1 MKRILRTLI
10 AIVAVML
17 LAGSLPVVDA
27 AAGTGTERA
36 AWLLQRG
43 ADTGGGLMDT
53 RHFQTEVGGGGL
65 STEETLESPASPRGA
80 VGLKM
85 LASAV
90 LPGTGEVLLGHK
102 HGFIL
107 MAADIL
113 AWTQVS
119 KYNSD
124 GNDMRDAYYAFADE
138 HYSDHY
144 LAMAYRLSADNS
156 EDGYHDRFGEA
167 GRAGYYLTD
176 FPNISSLTG
185 PGYSQ
190 EQLEEALE
198 NTLPLYVTKDEDRRK
213 YYENLGKWDQFV
225 FGWDDYLKASD
236 PQNWPD
242 GQSPTYQISDLRQP
256 WVSKNREIYRT
267 MREDANAAFEKRD
280 RWLYVNIGL
289 RVFSVLETAWLGGLF
304 GGEDDAMAVAGHRV
318 QLVTAPEG
326 PYRGRV
332 GAKVWF

>member
-1 MKRILRTLI
+1 MKRIPPTLI
-10 AIVAVML
+10 ALVAVTL
-17 LAGSLPVVDA
+17 LAGSHPVVA
-27 AAGTGTERA
+27 AATGAGTERA

-53 RHFQTEVGGGGL
+53 RHFQAEVGGGGL
-65 STEETLESPASPRGA
+65 SEEETLESPASPRGA

-138 HYSDHY
+138 HYSDELLIQGYYTGSTDIERSGEGALY
-144 LAMAYRLSADNS
+144 LANTVPPINS
-156 EDGYHDRFGEA
+156 PD
-167 GRAGYYLTD
+167 
-176 FPNISSLTG
+176 
-185 PGYSQ
+185 
-190 EQLEEALE
+190 LE
-198 NTLPLYVTKDEDRRK
+198 NLENLPLYVSKEEDRRE
-213 YYENLGKWDQFV
+213 YYENLGKWDQFI
-225 FGWDDYLKASD
+225 FGWDDYQRASIER
-236 PQNWPD
+236 PEY
-242 GQSPTYQISDLRQP
+242 GYVPTLQISDLRQP
-256 WVSKNREIYRT
+256 WVSKNRAIYRT
-267 MREDANAAFEKRD
+267 MREDANDAFEKRD

-304 GGEDDAMAVAGHRV
+304 GGENDTMAVAGHRV